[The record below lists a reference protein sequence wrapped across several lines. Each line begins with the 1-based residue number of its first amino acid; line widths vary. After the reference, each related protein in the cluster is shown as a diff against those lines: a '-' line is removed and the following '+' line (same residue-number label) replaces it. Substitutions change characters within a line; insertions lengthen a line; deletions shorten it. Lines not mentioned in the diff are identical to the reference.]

1 MRVPI
6 PRARLA
12 ACCALVIAVLAGQ
25 TPAEA
30 QTARRPARPTRP
42 ARPAPHAG
50 SWEISGGFLWQG
62 GFDLGSRDA
71 ELTRNPATGTGPYD
85 LFASA
90 SSLGSGLGV
99 QGRITGYLSR
109 NLAIEGGVRITRP
122 TLNIDLSGDVESA
135 PDLTATE
142 TLTQYVFDGS
152 LVWHFAPFHKG
163 RAVPYVAGGAGYI
176 RDLHEGNALSET
188 GAEYHGMGGVK
199 WWFSSRPNRWGIR
212 GEGGFSVRD
221 GGVGFDEGRRTVP
234 VASAS
239 LMYLF

>member
-1 MRVPI
+1 M
-6 PRARLA
+6 
-12 ACCALVIAVLAGQ
+12 IAGP

-30 QTARRPARPTRP
+30 QTPRSPARPVRP

-50 SWEISGGFLWQG
+50 SWEVSGGLLWQG
-62 GFDLGSRDA
+62 GFDLGNRDA

-85 LFASA
+85 LFTSA

-99 QGRITGYLSR
+99 QARVAGYLSR
-109 NLAIEGGVRITRP
+109 SLALEGGLRITRP

-135 PDLTATE
+135 PELTATE

-163 RAVPYVAGGAGYI
+163 RAVPYLAGGAGYM
-176 RDLHEGNALSET
+176 RDLHEGNALIET
-188 GAEYHGMGGVK
+188 GVEYHGMAGLK
-199 WWFSSRPNRWGIR
+199 WWLSSRPKRLGIR
-212 GEGGFSVRD
+212 GEAGFSVRD
-221 GGVGFDEGRRTVP
+221 GGFGEGRRTVP

-239 LMYLF
+239 LIYLF